1 MRVKPTDRSGRWF
14 KARVEHQVDVRSYE
28 VRTEEGKT
36 FRRNRRNLKNR
47 KEPACVRVNP
57 EPIHVPS
64 QTHLPES
71 LPIPKPSGVSP
82 LKTSAPMEVPPP
94 KEPGEMVGSKK
105 PESSSETGKMP
116 EQSSP
121 PKQVDRPVTR
131 SCRKS
136 RPPSYLKV
144 CLLQF
149 YKGSR
154 GVYHKCANLINFLHQ
169 YSDNK

>member
-28 VRTEEGKT
+28 ARTEDGKI
-36 FRRNRRNLKNR
+36 FRRNRRHLRNS

-57 EPIHVPS
+57 EPIYVPS

-71 LPIPKPSGVSP
+71 LPIPKPSVSP
-82 LKTSAPMEVPPP
+82 LKTSATMEVPPP
-94 KEPGEMVGSKK
+94 KEPGAMVASKK
-105 PESSSETGKMP
+105 PESSSQTGKMP

-131 SCRKS
+131 SDRMS
-136 RPPSYLKV
+136 QPPSYLKDFV
-144 CLLQF
+144 VA
-149 YKGSR
+149 K
-154 GVYHKCANLINFLHQ
+154 
-169 YSDNK
+169 